1 MTSAPDESKH
11 DESKQHTRAYWAW
24 VAVCLSWGTT
34 YLAARVAIE
43 SYPPFLM
50 AGTRHVAAGVLLA
63 AFVKM
68 RGIELPAL
76 ASWRGH
82 ALLGALM
89 VGAGNGLLVWAQQFV
104 PSGMAAVMI
113 SMIPFWMVGIEAFMP
128 GGERLRAR
136 QVLGLLIGFG
146 GIVLL
151 ASLGGK
157 LAGAGDRQFLL
168 GVIATQCSCC
178 GWAIGSAYAKRHNR
192 HENVLAATALQM
204 ALGGVLL
211 MVIGT
216 AAGEWSH
223 WEYTL
228 RSTIAV
234 LYLLIVGSFVGYVC
248 YTYALKYLPI
258 STVALYAYVN
268 PVIAVI
274 LGSLVLS
281 EPFTR
286 WMVVAIAIIF
296 LAIWIV
302 RPGSGQTPADTS
314 RS

>member
-1 MTSAPDESKH
+1 LTSAPE
-11 DESKQHTRAYWAW
+11 EFKQVKSPQLTRAYWAW

-43 SYPPFLM
+43 SYPPLLM
-50 AGTRHVAAGVLLA
+50 AGTRHVAAGALLA

-68 RGIELPAL
+68 RGIELPAR
-76 ASWRGH
+76 ASWPGH

-113 SMIPFWMVGIEAFMP
+113 SMIPFWMVGAEAFMP

-136 QVLGLLIGFG
+136 HFLGLLIGFG

-157 LAGAGDRQFLL
+157 LARAADRQFVL
-168 GVIATQCSCC
+168 GVIATQFSCC

-204 ALGGVLL
+204 GLGGVLL
-211 MVIGT
+211 MVLGT
-216 AAGEWSH
+216 LAGEWSH
-223 WEYTL
+223 WEYTR

-274 LGSLVLS
+274 LGALVLN
-281 EPFTR
+281 EPFTPL
-286 WMVVAIAIIF
+286 MVVAIAIIF

-302 RPGSGQTPADTS
+302 RPESGRTRADTS